1 MLAFSSQGTEGT
13 VDQGDNVEARI
24 ETSVRAIG
32 LGSPPVD
39 CHLRAM
45 RVGGRWN
52 VFLWAPNGN
61 RSSLAAWLTSQ
72 GAFDRVENSTSSP
85 RVVVAKT
92 TQLPGDW
99 ERLIDLSINRTIVV
113 RADGTAM
120 LTLAGPRELI
130 SRVFAQL
137 RSDAEAD
144 LSRVRLAET
153 SDDQKPRL
161 TPEQRQALE
170 AAYEAGYFDVPREIR
185 LSELAAD
192 LGRSQGAL
200 SEILRRATRRLIE
213 AQLDQTDQEE
223 EEEEEG
229 SPGKSVGLSFEDPVE
244 WPDEVSGDPAP

>member
-1 MLAFSSQGTEGT
+1 M
-13 VDQGDNVEARI
+13 DQGDDVEARI
-24 ETSVRAIG
+24 ETSVRAVG
-32 LGSPPVD
+32 LDAPPVD

-52 VFLWAPNGN
+52 VLLWAPDGN
-61 RSSLAAWLTSQ
+61 RSSLAAWLAAQ
-72 GAFDRVENSTSSP
+72 GPFDRVEQSTSSP

-92 TQLPGDW
+92 TTLPGDW

-120 LTLAGPRELI
+120 LTLAGPRDLI
-130 SRVFAQL
+130 SRVFARL

-144 LSRVRLAET
+144 LSRVRLAE
-153 SDDQKPRL
+153 SADEQQPRL
-161 TPEQRQALE
+161 TAEQRQALE

-200 SEILRRATRRLIE
+200 SEILRRATRRLIK
-213 AQLDQTDQEE
+213 AQLGQTG

-229 SPGKSVGLSFEDPVE
+229 PGRQTSGLSFEDPE
-244 WPDEVSGDPAP
+244 AWPDEVSGDSAP